1 MYSLRQ
7 TRSHV
12 FDGLSVPQSS
22 SFQLCDILD
31 PEIDT
36 KGTTRAK
43 CSKTS
48 GWYSQSFLDKLRK
61 QVKRKLRKLKGEN
74 VESDSEEA
82 TSDEEEE
89 EEELDGETSEEEEEE
104 ESAPEPEIDVTEK
117 VRSKVNEMM
126 RSLQASQKDAQQDGK
141 IFAHSKNLNARQQ
154 DMEELEMFDVFDGDD
169 SSDSEYEDS

>member
-1 MYSLRQ
+1 M
-7 TRSHV
+7 
-12 FDGLSVPQSS
+12 
-22 SFQLCDILD
+22 
-31 PEIDT
+31 
-36 KGTTRAK
+36 
-43 CSKTS
+43 
-48 GWYSQSFLDKLRK
+48 RK

-74 VESDSEEA
+74 VESDSDEA

-104 ESAPEPEIDVTEK
+104 ESVPEPEIDVTEK

-141 IFAHSKNLNARQQ
+141 IFAHSKMNLNAEQWTT
-154 DMEELEMFDVFDGDD
+154 DAHMEELEMFDVFDGDD